1 MSVVQFRPS
10 PSLYAPSA
18 RFRFWGVST
27 FPPKLLQNCKGDEM
41 KVFISWSGKH
51 SQQIALALRDWL
63 PSVIQA
69 LDPWVSTA
77 DIEKGESWFT
87 SINESLVGSNGMGIF
102 CLTAEN
108 LQAPWMAFEA
118 GALAVHDRARVATFL
133 HGVGPDAIKPPLG
146 LFQATNS
153 ADKTD
158 VFKLLES
165 LNVRLNQP
173 LSEVRLK
180 KAFDS
185 NWDAF
190 ERDLSQIQDTSSK
203 RTAQP
208 DQQVLLHEILAAVR
222 RIEKDAFKRP
232 GDSGGWPDYDANNP
246 LSPRGPVDPNR
257 TGGAAYSLPKNEYS
271 AESLA
276 AALRAFDGDP
286 ALIDQMAMSAALREM
301 NARLE
306 KVSNELRK
314 PASASKIF
322 IQKKSSS
329 GDKKS

>member
-1 MSVVQFRPS
+1 
-10 PSLYAPSA
+10 
-18 RFRFWGVST
+18 
-27 FPPKLLQNCKGDEM
+27 M

-51 SQQIALALRDWL
+51 SQQIAMTLRDWL

-69 LDPWVSTA
+69 LDPWVSSA

-190 ERDLSQIQDTSSK
+190 EKDLSQIQDTSSK
-203 RTAQP
+203 KTAQP

-222 RIEKDAFKRP
+222 RIEKDANWRLG
-232 GDSGGWPDYDANNP
+232 GDDQQSSSDGGFPKGPIGPRSPDPFGLHANQFTSTSLRNSFGETDATVERAMEILRSKDQLQLNALNR
-246 LSPRGPVDPNR
+246 LLATSPREQKQIDALTDALEANSVH
-257 TGGAAYSLPKNEYS
+257 S
-271 AESLA
+271 AK
-276 AALRAFDGDP
+276 
-286 ALIDQMAMSAALREM
+286 SAAERFQM
-301 NARLE
+301 IKRAQAARQKGEGQLAE
-306 KVSNELRK
+306 KSKK
-314 PASASKIF
+314 P
-322 IQKKSSS
+322 SS
-329 GDKKS
+329 GKGNKA